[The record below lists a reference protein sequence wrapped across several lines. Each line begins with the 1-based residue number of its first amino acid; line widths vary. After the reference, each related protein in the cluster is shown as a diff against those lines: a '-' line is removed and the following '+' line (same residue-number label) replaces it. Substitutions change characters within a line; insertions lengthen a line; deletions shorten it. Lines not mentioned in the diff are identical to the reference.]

1 MKVSKELKTKNPS
14 LLNLETN
21 ASYKTVLPHGQF
33 ESWVK
38 QEFKWSKMTA
48 SKYIKVAKE
57 IEPKVKDSLLL
68 PNSLEGLYQLAS
80 GLSKADEETK
90 EEILTAVEEKTKIY

>member
-21 ASYKTVLPHGQF
+21 F
-33 ESWVK
+33 E
-38 QEFKWSKMTA
+38 
-48 SKYIKVAKE
+48 
-57 IEPKVKDSLLL
+57 P
-68 PNSLEGLYQLAS
+68 LYVLAS

-90 EEILTAVEEKTKIY
+90 EEILTAVEEKTEEKGKALTDCH